1 MSGIYFGVPDKLLR
15 DKSKLTVKANVVD
28 KDIITADLYLIK
40 RGFFGVGHRLIF
52 KSDLT
57 EPVREIEAK
66 IEKLEASLK
75 KEIIRLEQARLET
88 MDFIRTVMPNVYD
101 DKNIVSRWLS
111 NREKAKKEKD
121 KKEPEVRKISVSLAQ
136 NTRPKDNNPNNKGGN
151 KNTNNNGR

>member
-1 MSGIYFGVPDKLLR
+1 MSGIYFGVPDKLLK

-40 RGFFGVGHRLIF
+40 RGFFGHGHRLVF
-52 KSDLT
+52 QSDLT

-88 MDFIRTVMPNVYD
+88 MDFIRTVMPNVFD
-101 DKNIVSRWLS
+101 DKNILSRWLS

-121 KKEPEVRKISVSLAQ
+121 EKDPKVRTSLVSLAQ
-136 NTRPKDNNPNNKGGN
+136 NNKQRDNNQ
-151 KNTNNNGR
+151 NNNGKGNNNNNKR